1 MTINT
6 GRDFMRNTC
15 YDRMEESEQ
24 QRGLPQP
31 PLELP
36 VPQGVDLLPLPK
48 PEQLKIPAMGLRE
61 AIEQR
66 KTWRKYRE
74 EALSLEEL
82 SFLLWST
89 QGIKGDTSRSY
100 TFRTVPSAGARH
112 AFETY
117 LLVNR
122 VVGLEPGLYRYVAS
136 AHALQL
142 LKQDAGLPQQLAEA
156 CLKQSKIV
164 HSAVSFIWVAVRER
178 MYWRYGE
185 RGYRYLHLDAGHVCQ
200 NLYLA
205 AEPIDCGL
213 CGIAAFDDA
222 RLNAALDLDGEDL
235 FVVYLASLGKKF
247 QK

>member
-1 MTINT
+1 MTRNA

-15 YDRMEESEQ
+15 YDRMGPSQ
-24 QRGLPQP
+24 QELGLPQP

-36 VPQGVDLLPLPK
+36 VPEGAELLALPAPQDIQIPPLDLR
-48 PEQLKIPAMGLRE
+48 Q

-74 EALSLEEL
+74 EPLTLEEF
-82 SFLLWST
+82 SFLLWCT
-89 QGIKGDTSRSY
+89 QGIKTFTSRPV

-122 VVGLEPGLYRYVAS
+122 VEGVQPGLYRYVAS
-136 AHALQL
+136 AHALQPL
-142 LKQDAGLPQQLAEA
+142 SQDPGLPERLVEV
-156 CLKQSKIV
+156 CLNQTKIARG
-164 HSAVSFIWVAVRER
+164 AVSFFWVAVRER

-205 AEPIDCGL
+205 AEPLDCGV

-222 RLNAALDLDGEDL
+222 GLNSALGLDGEDL
-235 FVVYLASLGKKF
+235 FVVYAASLGKKLR
-247 QK
+247 

>member
-1 MTINT
+1 MTRNA

-15 YDRMEESEQ
+15 YDRMEASQ
-24 QRGLPQP
+24 QERGLPQP

-36 VPQGVDLLPLPK
+36 VPEGVELLALPA
-48 PEQLKIPAMGLRE
+48 PQDVHIPALDLRE
-61 AIEQR
+61 AIERR

-74 EALSLEEL
+74 ESLSLEEL
-82 SFLLWST
+82 SFLLWCT
-89 QGIKGDTSRSY
+89 QGIKSVTNRPV

-122 VVGLEPGLYRYVAS
+122 VVGVEPGLYRYVAS
-136 AHALQL
+136 AHALQPL
-142 LKQDAGLPQQLAEA
+142 DQDPGLPEQLVEA

-164 HSAVSFIWVAVRER
+164 YSAVNFIWVAVRER
-178 MYWRYGE
+178 MTWRYGE

-205 AEPIDCGL
+205 AEPVDCGI

-222 RLNAALDLDGEDL
+222 RLNAALNLDGEEL
-235 FVVYLASLGKKF
+235 FVVYLASLGKKLR
-247 QK
+247 